1 MVLDHS
7 IAVFF
12 EHDSF
17 WAVSGSVDVVVVA
30 TGVVAVVVVVADVVE
45 AELEDVE
52 LVVADVVADAGVFTD
67 DVWAK
72 EVDSTDSARIKVVMA
87 FRALMLLL

>member
-1 MVLDHS
+1 M
-7 IAVFF
+7 
-12 EHDSF
+12 
-17 WAVSGSVDVVVVA
+17 SGSVEVVVVA
-30 TGVVAVVVVVADVVE
+30 TGVVAFVVVE
-45 AELEDVE
+45 AAGVEVLVDVD
-52 LVVADVVADAGVFTD
+52 VDDVADVVADAGVFTD

>member
-1 MVLDHS
+1 M
-7 IAVFF
+7 FF
-12 EHDSF
+12 EQESF
-17 WAVSGSVDVVVVA
+17 CAVSGSVEVVVVA
-30 TGVVAVVVVVADVVE
+30 TGVVAVVVVEAAGVEVLVDV
-45 AELEDVE
+45 DVDD
-52 LVVADVVADAGVFTD
+52 VADVVADAGVFTD